1 MKTSSQFT
9 TDRAVPAASGGARTG
24 RLLVL
29 AAAGL
34 LAAGPGALALDAQAP
49 AGARG
54 ADRDRSEAAAVINRV
69 ITPET
74 YYNRLAFLASDAL
87 MGRDTPSQGLE
98 VAAEWLR
105 SEHRRMGIEPG
116 ADDGSYFQRWPY
128 RQIRSDRAATSLRLT
143 GPRGSASVEGPDGI
157 AVRGGSD
164 TDLSADL
171 VFVANPT
178 EAPAEG
184 SLAGKMVVVHAPGS
198 FSQPWLQRLN
208 QANALAQAGGAAGSI
223 VVVDAGFGAE
233 GMAELHERFDRP
245 AWRMGWDMP
254 PPQVVIGHGVAA
266 SVMDGFDALAA
277 RAAAG
282 ESFTSELA
290 GTRVTGR
297 VPAEVVVDG
306 RPANVV
312 AILPGSDPVLRNEFV
327 VLSAHY
333 DHVGVGT
340 PVDGD
345 SIYNGADDNGSGTVA
360 LLEVAHALSQ
370 LETGPRRSIAFV
382 HVSGEEKG
390 LLGAS
395 WFVDHAPEGLP
406 VERMIANINADMIG
420 GDAHR
425 DTLVVIGKTY
435 STLGPLVDELNESMP
450 ELGLTTSDDLW
461 PEQRFFFRSDQFH
474 FMRKEIPSLF
484 FFTGVHECYHRPCD
498 QVDRL
503 DIDKATRVAR
513 LLAHA
518 ALEVANRDERPQW
531 HPEGLAEVRQLTA
544 GGR

>member
-1 MKTSSQFT
+1 MMERTRIT
-9 TDRAVPAASGGARTG
+9 TTRMATRAKFPRSGA
-24 RLLVL
+24 L

-34 LAAGPGALALDAQAP
+34 LFWAGAGALELEAQVPAAGN
-49 AGARG
+49 AGE
-54 ADRDRSEAAAVINRV
+54 RDRSDAAAVIDRV

-143 GPRGSASVEGPDGI
+143 GPRGSASVAGPDGI

-164 TDLSADL
+164 GDLAADL
-171 VFVANPT
+171 VFVANPA
-178 EAPAEG
+178 EAPAPG
-184 SLAGKMVVVHAPGS
+184 SLAGKMVIVHVPGN

-208 QANALAQAGGAAGSI
+208 QANALAQAGGAVGSL

-233 GMAELHERFDRP
+233 GMAELTERFDRP
-245 AWRMGWDMP
+245 TWRMGWDMA
-254 PPQVVIGHGVAA
+254 PPQVVIGQDVAA
-266 SVMDGFDALAA
+266 SVIEGFEAMAA
-277 RAAAG
+277 RSDGG
-282 ESFTSELA
+282 ESFMVDLA

-306 RPANVV
+306 RPANVIAV
-312 AILPGSDPVLRNEFV
+312 LPGSDPDLRHEFV

-360 LLEVAHALSQ
+360 LLEVANALSQ
-370 LETGPRRSIAFV
+370 LEHGPRRSIAFV

-395 WFVDHAPEGLP
+395 WFVDHAPEGMP

-435 STLGPLVDELNESMP
+435 STLGPLVDELNDSMP

-474 FMRKEIPSLF
+474 FMRKEIPALF

-498 QVDRL
+498 EVERL
-503 DIDKATRVAR
+503 DVDKASRVAR

-518 ALEVANRDERPQW
+518 ALEVANRDERPEW
-531 HPEGLAEVRQLTA
+531 IPEGLAEVRQLTA

>member
-1 MKTSSQFT
+1 MHPMLRPFPVSASF
-9 TDRAVPAASGGARTG
+9 ALLVAPLLVAPPPAA
-24 RLLVL
+24 
-29 AAAGL
+29 
-34 LAAGPGALALDAQAP
+34 AQANGP
-49 AGARG
+49 EGDERAQ
-54 ADRDRSEAAAVINRV
+54 AAAVIDRV

-74 YYNRLAFLASDAL
+74 YFNRLAFLSSDAL
-87 MGRDTPSQGLE
+87 MGRDTPSPGLE

-105 SEHRRMGIEPG
+105 SEHRRMGLEPG
-116 ADDGSYFQRWPY
+116 AGDGEFFQRWPY
-128 RQIRSDRAATSLRLT
+128 RQTRTDAGNARATLS
-143 GPRGSASVEGPDGI
+143 GPGGGSTLDLSSG
-157 AVRGGSD
+157 AVRGGG
-164 TDLSADL
+164 DLGGDL

-178 EAPAEG
+178 EAPTPG
-184 SLAGKMVVVHAPGS
+184 SLSGKVVVTWVDGTS

-208 QANALAQAGGAAGSI
+208 QANAWSALGGASASL
-223 VVVDAGFGAE
+223 VLVDDAFADMHELTDRFG
-233 GMAELHERFDRP
+233 RP
-245 AWRMGWDMP
+245 GWRMGMDMP
-254 PPQVVIGHGVAA
+254 SPQLVVPRGAVGAALPGLAELVARSERGESVQADLAGVR
-266 SVMDGFDALAA
+266 L
-277 RAAAG
+277 AG
-282 ESFTSELA
+282 E
-290 GTRVTGR
+290 
-297 VPAEVVVDG
+297 VPAEVLVDG

-312 AILPGSDPVLRNEFV
+312 AVLPGSDPALRDEFV

-360 LLEVAHALSQ
+360 LLEVANALSQ
-370 LETGPRRSIAFV
+370 LERGPRRSIAFV

-395 WFVDHAPEGLP
+395 WFVDHPPIPIEQM
-406 VERMIANINADMIG
+406 VANINADMIG

-435 STLGPLVDELNESMP
+435 STLGPLVDELNDGLP
-450 ELGLTTSDDLW
+450 ELRLTTSDDLW

-498 QVDRL
+498 SIERL
-503 DIDKATRVAR
+503 DIDKASRVAR

-518 ALEVANRDERPQW
+518 TLEIANRDERPSW
-531 HPEGLAEVRQLTA
+531 NEEGLAEVRQLTG